1 MQLRGG
7 NIAYKAV
14 LFDEPETPVI
24 SLTKIQGR
32 SQELNQ
38 RRNECLLDRYYF
50 IARSNGPEMRYEATV
65 KRVAS
70 EFFLSPYHASKI
82 ILNHAKQL
90 TSLKLQWKA
99 ESLEKMQKHFA
110 KKWQHLVW

>member
-1 MQLRGG
+1 MNLRGG
-7 NIAYKAV
+7 NIAFKT
-14 LFDEPETPVI
+14 LFDEPAEAPVI
-24 SLTKIQGR
+24 YLSKIQGR

-38 RRNECLLDRYYF
+38 RRNECLIDRYYF

-82 ILNHAKQL
+82 IINHSRQR
-90 TSLKLQWKA
+90 TELKMRWKA
-99 ESLEKMQKHFA
+99 EPIEKIKGYLS
-110 KKWQHLVW
+110 KKWPHLVW